1 MYTKRTYWMLGS
13 YLIVLLIA
21 TGVYLI
27 LPKQDHV
34 YSEQINQDEI
44 PNLADFVYEG
54 KSLGDVY
61 MYVQNQWELPYDQ
74 TELQI
79 VGQHNDYDEFNVLIS
94 VERKAEDDGIVE
106 ITHYKTPIIVEGLDI
121 TEYMDPIEVELSST
135 TLKLTGLERVD
146 VKLST
151 YRNDFPVRQFT
162 EENWWRDWESA
173 FGRQVLSLRIPHSLQ
188 INDVDESFDIHY
200 VQE

>member
-162 EENWWRDWESA
+162 EENWWRDWEYA